1 MSYYIEPLPEDFP
14 LSLAQ
19 MCDASEVA
27 KRDPLRLTD
36 FQLQI
41 LACYDRDAAQMGS
54 KRRDEARR
62 KALEPP
68 PPPAPSPRP
77 ATSQGN
83 VAQLPD
89 LRGVVISDADS
100 TKAWARTYAMR
111 EVPVWLWHT
120 ACEVFAK
127 ACQRLSKRIT
137 PLEHTVGALEARVA
151 GLEAKAT
158 KSVGHVRWAGPFEPG
173 SEYHEGELTTG
184 KGGLWLCTC
193 ATTTAAPGSSPT
205 DWRLIL
211 RATSRDAE

>member
-1 MSYYIEPLPEDFP
+1 M
-14 LSLAQ
+14 
-19 MCDASEVA
+19 
-27 KRDPLRLTD
+27 RDVL
-36 FQLQI
+36 
-41 LACYDRDAAQMGS
+41 
-54 KRRDEARR
+54 
-62 KALEPP
+62 
-68 PPPAPSPRP
+68 
-77 ATSQGN
+77 
-83 VAQLPD
+83 
-89 LRGVVISDADS
+89 
-100 TKAWARTYAMR
+100 
-111 EVPVWLWHT
+111 VWLWHT

-211 RATSRDAE
+211 RAKSRDAE

>member
-1 MSYYIEPLPEDFP
+1 MSYHIEPLPEDFP

-19 MCDASEVA
+19 ICDASEVA

-41 LACYDRDAAQMGS
+41 LASYDRDAAQMGS
-54 KRRDEARR
+54 TRRDEARR
-62 KALEPP
+62 RALEP

-77 ATSQGN
+77 AASHGN
-83 VAQLPD
+83 VAQLWD
-89 LRGVVISDADS
+89 FRGVDLSDADS
-100 TKAWARTYAMR
+100 TKARPRTYVMR
-111 EVPVWLWHT
+111 AVPVWLWHT
-120 ACEVFAK
+120 ACDVFAK
-127 ACQRLSKRIT
+127 ACQRLSTRIT

-158 KSVGHVRWAGPFEPG
+158 KSVGHVRWAGTFEPG

-184 KGGLWLCTC
+184 KGGLWLCTR

-211 RATSRDAE
+211 RAKSRDAE